1 MLRCWRS
8 QRRFFRNDSVS
19 SVESM
24 LRRVV
29 RGERASCWFGIVLD
43 VVMMMGFE
51 RAEDSGMGAGC
62 AGA

>member
-1 MLRCWRS
+1 
-8 QRRFFRNDSVS
+8 
-19 SVESM
+19 M